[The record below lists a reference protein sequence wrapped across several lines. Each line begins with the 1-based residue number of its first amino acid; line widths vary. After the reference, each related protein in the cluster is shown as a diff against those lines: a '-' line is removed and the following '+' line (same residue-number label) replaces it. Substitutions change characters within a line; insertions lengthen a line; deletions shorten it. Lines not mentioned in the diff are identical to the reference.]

1 MKTNNNS
8 TVNVNTVAN
17 YAQAHTG
24 ARSMRNV
31 TGTISQAAKAL
42 GGIGDELITIGKGDN
57 KEKITIKVA
66 DFFASMDLSYGGGRV
81 VFASI
86 KKAYAAELVDKDGN
100 FMLYKNVIQR
110 VKIGKQNYVLYT
122 LNDKGEYKAA
132 SIYQPAVV
140 RSTGWTP
147 TLICEGI
154 AQSKFIDEVRTI
166 GEKSQAD
173 FDALKAAGALY
184 VHDSLTD
191 EYVPYTGK

>member
-24 ARSMRNV
+24 ARNMRQV

-42 GGIGDELITIGKGDN
+42 GGIGSELITIGKGDN
-57 KEKITIKVA
+57 KEKITIKVE
-66 DFFASMDLSYGGGRV
+66 DFFKSMDLAYGGGRV
-81 VFASI
+81 VFTSI
-86 KKAYAAELVDKDGN
+86 KKAYAPELVDKDGN

-110 VKIGKQNYVLYT
+110 VKIGKQSYVLYRQ
-122 LNDKGEYKAA
+122 DEKGEMKAV

-140 RSTGWTP
+140 RSSGWTP

-154 AQSKFIDEVRTI
+154 AQSKFIGEVKAI
-166 GEKSQAD
+166 GEKSQSD
-173 FDALKAAGALY
+173 FDELKANGMLY

-191 EYVPYTGK
+191 EYVAYKG